1 MREQTDMTAE
11 EQTGTT
17 RSNSRTRRRRRTIIA
32 VTALI
37 AALIAGVMAFAVP
50 ALARGGSDHDGPSG
64 DADVSEEDRDAAQQR
79 RAEAR
84 EERLTETLAPLVDD
98 GTLSESQRDAVVETL
113 LEAHETAAGSHG
125 HNRATTLH
133 AATADDL
140 GALLGLT
147 TDELAQLLRDGDS
160 LADIAADAEV
170 ESSAVVD
177 LLVAGA
183 TERVDSAIEA
193 DRLAADDRDS
203 CLAAVEEH
211 LTARVNG
218 EDADRSA
225 VGNSCGVDRPGGEHE
240 RGAARGLAKRL
251 RFWR

>member
-64 DADVSEEDRDAAQQR
+64 DAGVSEEDRDAAQQR

-125 HNRATTLH
+125 HHRALAPH

-140 GALLGLT
+140 GELLGLT

-240 RGAARGLAKRL
+240 RGAGRGLAKRL

>member
-1 MREQTDMTAE
+1 MREQTDMTVE
-11 EQTGTT
+11 ERTDTT
-17 RSNSRTRRRRRTIIA
+17 RSNSRTRRRRRTIIG

-50 ALARGGSDHDGPSG
+50 ALARGGSHHDGRSG
-64 DADVSEEDRDAAQQR
+64 DGDVSEEDRTAAQQR
-79 RAEAR
+79 LAEAR
-84 EERLTETLAPLVDD
+84 EERLAETLALLVDD
-98 GTLSESQRDAVVETL
+98 GTLSESQRDAVVEIL
-113 LEAHETAAGSHG
+113 LAAHETAAGSHG
-125 HNRATTLH
+125 HHRAMALH
-133 AATADDL
+133 AETADDL
-140 GALLGLT
+140 GEVLGLT
-147 TDELAQLLRDGDS
+147 TDELAQRLRDGLS

-193 DRLAADDRDS
+193 GRLAADDRDS
-203 CLAAVEEH
+203 CLAAIEEQ

-225 VGNSCGVDRPGGEHE
+225 VRNSCGVDREGGEHE
-240 RGAARGLAKRL
+240 RGAGRGLAKRL